1 MELSARLTAILRTV
15 VEAFLTDESPVSSGE
30 IALLC
35 GLGLS
40 PATIRGEFRTLTS
53 LGYLRQGHTS
63 GGRIPTEKAYRT
75 YLLLFGSESTLSTS
89 ELNAELRIRIA
100 KLDALIADLGV
111 ILDNVRSN
119 PAFALLA
126 GDAPDDVT
134 AARRIIK
141 RLEGTSD
148 PKLLPGHTVDS

>member
-1 MELSARLTAILRTV
+1 LELSTRLTAILRSV
-15 VEAFLTDESPVSSGE
+15 VEAFLADEAPVSSGVIAE
-30 IALLC
+30 IC

-75 YLLLFGSESTLSTS
+75 YLLLFGAQSSLSTS
-89 ELNAELRIRIA
+89 ELNAELRMRIA

-111 ILDNVRSN
+111 ILDSVRAN

-141 RLEGTSD
+141 RLEGGND
-148 PKLLPGHTVDS
+148 PKLLPGRTLDS